1 MSAAITVKGLRD
13 GVLITL
19 AQGELAA
26 LLTELAELI
35 DSRKSFFQGGKV
47 AVQVGERHLERDELV
62 GLCRIFGQ
70 RGVALSALLANDPG
84 TRSTADELGLRT
96 RLVPAQDT
104 RTERGVQ
111 IPAPTV
117 DPPALPANMSE
128 QQGVLVERTLR
139 SGQSIH
145 CAGHVVVLGDVNP
158 GAEVIAGGDVIVW
171 GHLRGTV
178 HAGAMGDPARCVCAL
193 DLSPTQLRIGSHIAR
208 PPEEKRRRKDSRPE
222 RAFVSNDQIVAERW
236 R

>member
-13 GVLITL
+13 GVLISL
-19 AQGELAA
+19 DRGELAA

-35 DSRKSFFQGGKV
+35 DNRKTFFQGGQV
-47 AVQVGERHLERDELV
+47 ALQVGDRNLGRDELV
-62 GLCRIFGQ
+62 GLCRVFGQ
-70 RGVALSALLANDPG
+70 RGVALSALLSSDPR
-84 TRSTADELGLRT
+84 TRSIADELGLRT
-96 RLVPAQDT
+96 RLISSQD
-104 RTERGVQ
+104 
-111 IPAPTV
+111 APHELK
-117 DPPALPANMSE
+117 PALTGDSAARPMESLDR
-128 QQGVLVERTLR
+128 QGVLVKRTLR

-171 GHLRGTV
+171 GRLRGIV

-222 RAFVSNDQIVAERW
+222 RAFVSGDQIVAECW